1 MFIIAPLII
10 VYFTMK
16 ADFANS
22 RTMQP
27 SHGWRCT
34 DPYRP
39 VSFNCLFSKQLSYT

>member
-39 VSFNCLFSKQLSYT
+39 VSLNWLFSKRLSYT